1 MKQGVDKMKLEE
13 IENIL
18 NETRNLQ
25 LDCQAQ
31 ALYNAQEEES
41 RKERDECYRKGR

>member
-1 MKQGVDKMKLEE
+1 MKLEE
-13 IENIL
+13 IEKVINKCL
-18 NETRNLQ
+18 GE
-25 LDCQAQ
+25 DCMSEVKDIAL